1 MKKVSIGETEGSSPE
16 GTKGVVFRQL
26 IAKDMG
32 APNFYMRV
40 FDVGP
45 GGNTPKHTHDWE
57 HEVFVVA
64 GSGKVVLDGRE
75 ETISEGDA
83 VFVEPGELHQFVN
96 DTDALMRM
104 ICVIPKPKGD

>member
-1 MKKVSIGETEGSSPE
+1 MKKVGIGETEGSSPE
-16 GTKGVVFRQL
+16 GTNRVVFRQL

-64 GSGKVVLDGRE
+64 GSGKVALEGRE
-75 ETISEGDA
+75 VAISEGDA

-104 ICVIPKPKGD
+104 ICVIPRPTDD